1 MRKYTLLETF
11 AFSNV
16 KDEQIAS
23 VEFDDGD
30 SYADEWRAD
39 VSSLHPE
46 DRQDKYSPSN
56 HTI

>member
-23 VEFDDGD
+23 VEFDEGD
-30 SYADEWRAD
+30 SQTDKWRTD
-39 VSSLHPE
+39 VSSVYAE
-46 DRQDKYSPSN
+46 DRQDKYGPSN